1 MIGAIFLIVLLYF
14 ITVPMLSGLKARLP
28 RLSLSFL
35 KNLFWYHIFFALV
48 YYMMTRTVR
57 SDSVAYYFSSLRYA
71 NWFDAF
77 TSGTV
82 FIHFIAYPFTN
93 YLFFSYEMTMVIFSW
108 FGYWGF
114 VYFYIVF
121 KENTQFSHKLY
132 GYDLITVI
140 FFLPNMHYW
149 TASLGK
155 GAIIFLGLALAV
167 YGLSRFN
174 SRKIA
179 LIIGLAIVYYV
190 RPHVFLFMAVGI
202 VLGIFT
208 GKQKIPFYQKFLVL
222 TGSALALFLLYDTII
237 AFVGLDQENLID
249 SFNQFST
256 VRAYELSKNAGS
268 GLDTSNYPLI
278 LKLFTFWFRP
288 IFFDAPSAMGIVV
301 SFENLIYI
309 YLTIKLFDR
318 NFWGFL
324 KDASP
329 LVKTSAV
336 AFLATSFALSG
347 TLSNLGI
354 IIRQKSM
361 VMYFLLFVIICFMD
375 YKKNL
380 SVSRKKRV
388 AAQSNK
394 TEAQIQLS

>member
-1 MIGAIFLIVLLYF
+1 MFGAIILIGLLYF
-14 ITVPMLSGLKARLP
+14 ITVPILSNFKAKLP
-28 RLSLSFL
+28 WLSIKFL
-35 KNLFWYHIFFALV
+35 KNLFWYHILFALI

-57 SDSVAYYFSSLRYA
+57 SDSVAYYFSSLSYA

-132 GYDLITVI
+132 GYDLITI
-140 FFLPNMHYW
+140 FFFLPNMHYW

-155 GAIIFLGLALAV
+155 GSIIFLGLAMAV

-174 SRKIA
+174 FRKIA

-222 TGSALALFLLYDTII
+222 TGSALALILLYDTII

-256 VRAYELSKNAGS
+256 VRSYELSKNAGS

-278 LKLFTFWFRP
+278 LKLLTFWFRP
-288 IFFDAPSAMGIVV
+288 IFFDAPNAMGIVV
-301 SFENLIYI
+301 SCENVIYI
-309 YLTIKLFDR
+309 YLTFKLFDR
-318 NFWGFL
+318 KFWGFL
-324 KDASP
+324 KSASP

-336 AFLATSFALSG
+336 TFLATSFALSG

-380 SVSRKKRV
+380 VVVRKKRV
-388 AAQSNK
+388 AAQNNK
-394 TEAQIQLS
+394 TEVQVQLS

>member
-14 ITVPMLSGLKARLP
+14 ITVPMLSGFKARLP
-28 RLSLSFL
+28 WLSLKFL

-48 YYMMTRTVR
+48 YYMMTRAVR
-57 SDSVAYYFSSLRYA
+57 SDSVAYYFSSMQYE

-77 TSGTV
+77 VSGTV
-82 FIHFIAYPFTN
+82 FIHFVAYPFTN
-93 YLFFSYEMTMVIFSW
+93 YLFFSYEMTMVMFSW

-121 KENTQFSHKLY
+121 KENLQFTHELY
-132 GYDLITVI
+132 GYDLITLF

-155 GAIIFLGLALAV
+155 GSVIFLGLAMAV
-167 YGLSRFN
+167 YGLSRI
-174 SRKIA
+174 STRKVA
-179 LIIGLAIVYYV
+179 MLFGLVIVYYV
-190 RPHVFLFMAVGI
+190 RPHVFLFMLVGI

-208 GKQKIPFYQKFLVL
+208 GKQKIPFYQKFLVFM
-222 TGSALALFLLYDTII
+222 GSAATLVLMYDTII

-256 VRAYELSKNAGS
+256 VRSYELSKSAGS

-278 LKLFTFWFRP
+278 LKLLTFWFRP
-288 IFFDAPSAMGIVV
+288 VFFDAPNFMGIIV
-301 SFENLIYI
+301 SFENVLYI
-309 YLTIKLFDR
+309 YLTCKLFDKK
-318 NFWGFL
+318 FWPFL
-324 KDASP
+324 KAASP
-329 LVKTSAV
+329 LVKTCAV
-336 AFLATSFALSG
+336 TFLATSFALSG

-361 VMYFLLFVIICFMD
+361 VMYFLLFVIICFLD

-380 SVSRKKRV
+380 SVTRKKMI
-388 AAQSNK
+388 ATQSSK
-394 TEAQIQLS
+394 VEAQVQLS

>member
-14 ITVPMLSGLKARLP
+14 ITVPMLSGFKARFP
-28 RLSLSFL
+28 WLSLSFL

-57 SDSVAYYFSSLRYA
+57 SDSVAYYFLSLRYE

-155 GAIIFLGLALAV
+155 GAIIFLGLAMAV

-222 TGSALALFLLYDTII
+222 TGSAVALFLLYDTII

-278 LKLFTFWFRP
+278 LKLLTFWFRP

-318 NFWGFL
+318 NVWGFL

-388 AAQSNK
+388 AAQNNK